1 MTAHM
6 PKPKIRTSAIKSSL
20 TETIVLMLITA
31 TISAV
36 GSALIWFFTIINV
49 VPFGYVF
56 MVVTLPFILANLS
69 LYITLTI
76 IGVPLF
82 GSLFGWLF
90 AKNAAGD
97 SGSFA
102 IDYGVRLLGEGD
114 GIYDRVQ
121 EMAKELDL
129 PPVKWIGWYEELQI
143 NAFACGAE
151 QTEAM
156 LIFTSGAIEK
166 TTPEQFEA
174 IIGHEL
180 GHVANNDMQRMTYA
194 HGIQQG
200 LSWFLIFRGLKN
212 LVRWLFTPL
221 SEMLVLRM
229 SREREYYADAI
240 GAYLTSPEAMAGVLE
255 TIEKNKGLPT
265 KPYKEF
271 AKFML
276 KADDF
281 GLFRTHPPTSQR
293 IQALQKGTY
302 IQRLPLEEA
311 LIDEKPAQESRYL
324 I

>member
-1 MTAHM
+1 MNTHM
-6 PKPKIRTSAIKSSL
+6 SKPKIRTSSIRNSL
-20 TETIVLMLITA
+20 AETVVFMLITA
-31 TISAV
+31 TFSAV
-36 GSALIWFFTIINV
+36 VSALIWFFTIINV
-49 VPFGYVF
+49 VPFGYIFV
-56 MVVTLPFILANLS
+56 VVTLPFILANLS
-69 LYITLTI
+69 LYVTI
-76 IGVPLF
+76 AIFGVPLF
-82 GSLFGWLF
+82 GGIFGWLF
-90 AKNAAGD
+90 AKNVAGGV
-97 SGSFA
+97 GSFA
-102 IDYGVRLLGEGD
+102 VNYGVRLLGEGD

-121 EMAKELDL
+121 AMAKELDL
-129 PPVKWIGWYEELQI
+129 PPVKWVGWYEEPQI
-143 NAFACGAE
+143 NAFACGIE
-151 QTEAM
+151 QAEAM
-156 LIFTSGAIEK
+156 LIFTSGAIKK

-180 GHVANNDMQRMTYA
+180 GHIANNDMQRMTYA

-221 SEMLVLRM
+221 SEMLVMRM

-265 KPYKEF
+265 KPYKDF

-302 IQRLPLEEA
+302 IQRLPLEKV
-311 LIDEKPAQESRYL
+311 LMNEKPAQKSRYL